1 MGENETN
8 GVAARPP
15 PLSPSRVFAG
25 RRLVVVGGTGF
36 LGKVWVAM
44 LLERFPEIGHLHL
57 LVRPKHD
64 QTPDERFW
72 SQIAT
77 SPVFDPLRERY
88 PGPAFEA
95 FLREKITPLAG
106 DVVEPNLGLS
116 EDLVARLTGTIDAV
130 VNVAGV
136 VDF

>member
-36 LGKVWVAM
+36 LGKVWVAICGN
-44 LLERFPEIGHLHL
+44 RSSSIAHLHL
-57 LVRPKHD
+57 LVRPKD
-64 QTPDERFW
+64 GQTPDERFW

-77 SPVFDPLRERY
+77 SPVFDPLREKY
-88 PGPAFEA
+88 GAGFEE
-95 FLREKITPLAG
+95 FLRERVTPLAG
-106 DVVEPNLGLS
+106 
-116 EDLVARLTGTIDAV
+116 
-130 VNVAGV
+130 
-136 VDF
+136 